1 MELIWIAFVVAAF
14 LVGGVLALL
23 IARQIFKT
31 AAPREDRI
39 DTIVER
45 IRAVGRLV
53 GLEVSAKEI
62 ATATKGWSWLPP
74 LLLSQARVAMIFAFE
89 KQYSVDLAALSPAD
103 VSKRGE
109 GSFVLRMPPVHG
121 SLRLTDVTPYDI
133 QDGRVLG
140 LLDVIQ
146 MNAQTQHDLMRKA
159 QEQATELF
167 TKNDARYLAET
178 RSSVE
183 RQLKALLGLFEVE
196 VIIEWPADDR
206 VETDELVAVGE
217 AAKSLPTAAAR

>member
-1 MELIWIAFVVAAF
+1 MELIWIGFVSAAFVVGGALAF
-14 LVGGVLALL
+14 L
-23 IARQIFKT
+23 IARQVFKT
-31 AAPREDRI
+31 AAPQRDSI

-45 IRAVGRLV
+45 VRAVGRLV
-53 GLEVSAKEI
+53 GLEVAAKEI

-89 KQYSVDLAALSPAD
+89 KQYSVDLARLTAGD
-103 VSKRGE
+103 VIKRGE

-146 MNAQTQHDLMRKA
+146 MNAQTQHQLMRKA

-183 RQLKALLGLFEVE
+183 RQLRALLALFEVE
-196 VIIEWPADDR
+196 VTIEWPDDQE
-206 VETDELVAVGE
+206 ETGEMVAVGE
-217 AAKSLPTAAAR
+217 AAKALPSAAAN